1 MENIEL
7 QVIKNCSGK
16 TYKSLVENYGTTIDS
31 MLRKGYISLHNGRVI
46 LTEIGIQ
53 LSRPT
58 EINENFKISNLLID

>member
-7 QVIKNCSGK
+7 QIIRTCSGK
-16 TYKSLVENYGTTIDS
+16 TYKSLVENYGSVVDRMIS
-31 MLRKGYISLHNGRVI
+31 KGYIAINNEKIL

-58 EINENFKISNLLID
+58 EINEKYNNSNLLID